1 MANNDLRAAA
11 SPALGGWGTMKNGY
25 ITKDRILDTA
35 HEVLSELRTGDAEF
49 ACAEFHRLVE
59 AQVFSAYFPT
69 PGHTRFDIPRERV
82 DEMLAAL
89 PHHFFWAD
97 AEPFCEAMR
106 RRLLR

>member
-1 MANNDLRAAA
+1 MASDERTQA
-11 SPALGGWGTMKNGY
+11 SLTLGGWANMKDGWV
-25 ITKDRILDTA
+25 TKDVILRIARGVVD
-35 HEVLSELRTGDAEF
+35 ERRTGDAEF
-49 ACAEFHRLVE
+49 ANSEFSKLVE
-59 AQVFSAYFPT
+59 AQLFSAYFPT